1 MGDQWEGR
9 GEGVEMNIEEKLF
22 EREKRMSGRRK

>member
-9 GEGVEMNIEEKLF
+9 GEGEEMNIEEKLF